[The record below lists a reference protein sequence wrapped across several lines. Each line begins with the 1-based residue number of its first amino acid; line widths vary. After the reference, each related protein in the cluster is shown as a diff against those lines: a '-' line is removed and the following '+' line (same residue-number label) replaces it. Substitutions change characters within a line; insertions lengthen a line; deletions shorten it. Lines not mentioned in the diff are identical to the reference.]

1 MIARVLPITQV
12 KPDLKDSVR
21 MAVSEIERFLAMF
34 HPIDVIRKQQSAL
47 AIAGHWLSRV
57 KGFHDDDDFL
67 YLVRDFLSWVLSGGE
82 RSLVSD
88 QLSFFFSGFMP
99 SYGTA
104 RTFLDIVNDDGT
116 WLDVRAFMHSQAYGN
131 AKRYV
136 ESFDWSGG
144 GQKAQAEAKAWVD
157 VLQEEDR
164 KLQAATLGG
173 TVMLAQALPA
183 PGAPVTDVPANDPF
197 FPKPP
202 PSLRVV
208 PPVEAPA
215 AGESVGEAI
224 GSRLAPYLL
233 RLGGMALFTVAIV
246 AMPSNAFE
254 HNTEDEDLRKWRAEY
269 ARKKQIAIPAPEV
282 KTDVKVDTLTNECK
296 AQIENNQKNGAKC
309 ENDGYTLMEQELHY
323 KRLIDPPKGKGLDGL
338 FEKGD
343 DMSAPNP
350 MPEFVHQPP
359 PGGKLVF
366 IPETTKP
373 PKPQYKALNPEAT
386 SAVAY
391 PLFVV
396 FEAKHISKGFDPDD
410 TEGIKKE
417 AKRRLGETC
426 DGTQMSEPW
435 TEERI
440 PQALNRSVKNGD
452 MTRREREQKQN
463 QINSS
468 GYARWIFICLPSPAG
483 SSSKLF
489 VLIDVLGAGM
499 NLEKPSQHSSVQP
512 ETDTSG
518 SFA

>member
-12 KPDLKDSVR
+12 KPDLKDAVR
-21 MAVSEIERFLAMF
+21 MSVAEIERFLAMF
-34 HPIDVIRKQQSAL
+34 YPIDVIRQQQSAL
-47 AIAGHWLSRV
+47 AIAGQWLSRV

-67 YLVRDFLSWVLSGGE
+67 YLVRDFLSWILSGGE
-82 RSLVSD
+82 RSLASD
-88 QLSFFFSGFMP
+88 QLAFFFSGFMP

-104 RTFLDIVNDDGT
+104 RTFLGIVNDGGN

-144 GQKAQAEAKAWVD
+144 GKKAQAEAKAWVG
-157 VLQEEDR
+157 VLKEEDR
-164 KLQAATLGG
+164 KLQAAALGG

-183 PGAPVTDVPANDPF
+183 PDAPITDVPANDPF

-208 PPVEAPA
+208 PPVEAPTV
-215 AGESVGEAI
+215 GESIGEAV

-233 RLGGMALFTVAIV
+233 RLGGMVLFTIAIV
-246 AMPSNAFE
+246 VMPSNAFE
-254 HNTEDEDLRKWRAEY
+254 HYTEDEDLRKWQAGY

-282 KTDVKVDTLTNECK
+282 KTEVKADTLTNECK
-296 AQIENNQKNGAKC
+296 LQIENNQKNGAKC
-309 ENDGYTLMEQELHY
+309 ENDGYTLMEKSLGY
-323 KRLIDPPKGKGLDGL
+323 KRLVDPPRGRGLDGL
-338 FEKGD
+338 FEKQW

-350 MPEFVHQPP
+350 MPQIVSEPP

-366 IPETTKP
+366 IPDTMKP
-373 PKPQYKALNPEAT
+373 PTLKYKALNPEAT
-386 SAVAY
+386 SPVAY

-410 TEGIKKE
+410 TDGINKE

-440 PQALNRSVKNGD
+440 PKALDRSVRAGG
-452 MTRREREQKQN
+452 MTVDEKVKKLKAIQTSR
-463 QINSS
+463 
-468 GYARWIFICLPSPAG
+468 YARWIFICLPGATG

-489 VLIDVLGAGM
+489 VLIDIVASGM
-499 NLEKPSQHSSVQP
+499 QLENASKPAPSQP
-512 ETDTSG
+512 AENT
-518 SFA
+518 F